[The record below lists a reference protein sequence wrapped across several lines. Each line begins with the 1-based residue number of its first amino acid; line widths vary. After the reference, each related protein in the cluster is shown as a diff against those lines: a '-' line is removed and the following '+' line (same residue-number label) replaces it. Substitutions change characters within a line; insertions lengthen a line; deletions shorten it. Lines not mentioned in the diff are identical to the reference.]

1 MATVGSLVVR
11 IGADVSGLD
20 KALQTAQGRLR
31 QAGAQMKQIG
41 TGLTLGISAPIAG
54 IATVALNSASD
65 FEASMNLMQAT
76 TGATADQMAA
86 LEAQALNLGATTAF
100 SAGEA
105 AQAQLELAKAGM
117 SVTDTMSSLP
127 GVLDLAAAGG
137 LDLALAAEIAA
148 NTINSFNLPASEAA
162 SVANTLAAAANA
174 SSVDVTDMADALKM
188 VGTVAAQNN
197 VSLQDTS
204 TALAI
209 LGNNAIKGS
218 DAGTSLKTMLMRLT
232 APTKDAAG
240 VMAEFGIEVYDSQGA
255 ILPFT
260 TILGNLNTAFEGTD
274 DATRNAAMSTL
285 FGADAIRA
293 ASVLIDNSGASWD
306 AMSEAV
312 NKSGAASNLA
322 DARMKGLGG
331 AIEYFKGTL
340 DSVLIGSASPFLDT
354 LNSMIRTGA
363 DLLGQIT
370 TLPPEMQMFGAA
382 LLGVAAVAGPLLL
395 TFGAM
400 STALAGL
407 LSPIGLIAGAA
418 ILLGVAWATNFGG
431 IQDITANAVGAMAP
445 LFAQLQQ
452 WLGVALPAALAFV
465 QPALNGLQ
473 QSFAGLPAKLGPL
486 ATSFAG
492 FGTAV
497 QQLWT
502 TIQPFVT
509 YMATAFVAGLGVVA
523 VGGINLFTSALDRI
537 VPIATTMVAQLTLSV
552 QTITTIVT
560 EMVGLV
566 AALIDGD
573 WAGAWSRAQSIGQ
586 AVFDYLSGTSKNFA
600 TVIDEVFG
608 LVYDAVVGTLDD
620 LNTES
625 NAILN
630 SIKRWWDST
639 WRSMTRA
646 IEPVVSAVEGFKKT
660 LSDFKSWV
668 TGLSIPN
675 PFAGWQ
681 MPAMPSI
688 PGWPGGGDQANNAVG
703 TPRWPGGATWVG
715 ERGPELVWLPGGS
728 RITPAAESAAMT
740 RGEQIS
746 IGPVTINNG
755 MDVEELAYKIFAIRN
770 RRQ

>member
-127 GVLDLAAAGG
+127 GVLDLASAGG

-197 VSLQDTS
+197 VSLEDTS

-232 APTKDAAG
+232 APTDEAAG
-240 VMAEFGIEVYDSQGA
+240 VMAAFGIEVYDAQGG

-312 NKSGAASNLA
+312 NKSGAASDLA

-407 LSPIGLIAGAA
+407 LSPIGLIAGAV

-473 QSFAGLPAKLGPL
+473 QSFAGLPAKLAPL

-552 QTITTIVT
+552 QTISTIVS

-573 WAGAWSRAQSIGQ
+573 WAGAWSRAQNIGQ

-620 LNTES
+620 LNAES

-630 SIKRWWDST
+630 GIKRWWDST

-681 MPAMPSI
+681 MPTLPSI
-688 PGWPGGGDQANNAVG
+688 PGFGGGDQANNAVG

-755 MDVEELAYKIFAIRN
+755 MDVEELAYKVFAIRN